1 MNIHEMHNTFRV
13 FGQQMGLQFNRG
25 ILPESIDA
33 YINNAITERVRTE
46 LFSGVHTVLQ
56 ESAGIQAST
65 MSTINSLRTLYKTYR
80 IGNSFEI
87 IIRPPGGDISRPI
100 PIYSNM
106 GKDNL
111 TNEYSEKNG
120 YHILNL
126 PTYNIAESEG
136 NIIQPMMYLGFSVE
150 YDDESLG
157 NPTSCRLIGAD
168 VLETTL
174 RDYCNGASKDS
185 PIAVL
190 LNGDEGNDQ
199 LHLYINSANTI
210 VKYLNIKYIK
220 TPNVVKYNLDIN
232 QCVNCDLPEYL
243 HFDIV
248 ESAVIKF
255 YKSLGAAFTQQNQ
268 NQKNQSVNQ

>member
-1 MNIHEMHNTFRV
+1 MHNTFRV

-80 IGNSFEI
+80 ISNSFNINKIPSSGFEQ
-87 IIRPPGGDISRPI
+87 ISNQGET
-100 PIYSNM
+100 Y
-106 GKDNL
+106 L
-111 TNEYSEKNG
+111 TNQYNSKNG

-126 PTYNIAESEG
+126 PTYPISEAG
-136 NIIQPMMYLGFSVE
+136 DNIIQPMMYLGFSVE
-150 YDDESLG
+150 YDTISLG
-157 NPTSCRLIGAD
+157 NSTSCRLIGAD
-168 VLETTL
+168 VIETTL

-190 LNGDEGNDQ
+190 LNGDKGHDQ

-220 TPNVVKYNLDIN
+220 TPNVVKYDLDITK
-232 QCVNCDLPEYL
+232 CVNCDLPEYL

-248 ESAVIKF
+248 ENAVIKF

>member
-1 MNIHEMHNTFRV
+1 MNIQEMHNTFRV
-13 FGQQMGLQFNRG
+13 FGQQMGLQLNRG

-33 YINNAITERVRTE
+33 YINNAITERVRAE

-56 ESAGIQAST
+56 ENAGVQAST
-65 MSTINSLRTLYKTYR
+65 MSTVNSLRTLYKTYR
-80 IGNSFEI
+80 ISNSFEI
-87 IIRPPGGDISRPI
+87 SNLPSGDITTPI
-100 PIYSNM
+100 FINM

-111 TNEYSEKNG
+111 TNEYNEKNG

-126 PTYNIAESEG
+126 PTYNIAESKG
-136 NIIQPMMYLGFSVE
+136 KIIQPMMYLGFSVE
-150 YDDESLG
+150 YNDNSLG

-190 LNGDEGNDQ
+190 LNGDEGHDQ
-199 LHLYINSANTI
+199 LHLYINSKNTI
-210 VKYLNIKYIK
+210 VKYLNIKYVK
-220 TPNVVKYNLDIN
+220 TPNVVKYDIDIN
-232 QCVNCDLPEYL
+232 KCVNCDLPEYL

-248 ESAVIKF
+248 ENAVMKF
-255 YKSLGAAFTQQNQ
+255 YKSLGVGLAQQNQ
-268 NQKNQSVNQ
+268 NQKNQYVNQ